1 MIGFFEH
8 QYLSFKKNHI
18 RNLAAL
24 ARADGSL
31 HPREEELLFRIGRR
45 LGLKDRQVM
54 RILETNES
62 HVLTVPD
69 NHNDRM
75 NLIYDL
81 LLMVHADE
89 DVQPNEV
96 SFVEDAVKKLG
107 MKKEMVS
114 WLLDIFEKKG
124 TPPPPDDWE
133 EAKVEAMERFS
144 DH

>member
-18 RNLAAL
+18 RNLVAL
-24 ARADGSL
+24 ARVDGNL
-31 HPREEELLFRIGRR
+31 HPREEELLFKIGRR
-45 LGLKDRQVM
+45 LGLKDRQVV

-62 HVLTVPD
+62 HVLSVPD

-89 DVQPNEV
+89 EIQSNEV

-133 EAKVEAMERFS
+133 DAKAEAMERFS